1 MYEDVI
7 DPMKDWK
14 VTKEFNVVTR
24 NVYKNDEEN
33 WRNQLD
39 DELSNVRLN
48 EKGKVIVHESIT
60 FFFYTLSFYTLFMRF
75 KTTS

>member
-1 MYEDVI
+1 MLSI
-7 DPMKDWK
+7 RWK
-14 VTKEFNVVTR
+14 IEKEFNVVTR

-48 EKGKVIVHESIT
+48 EKGKVIVHV
-60 FFFYTLSFYTLFMRF
+60 
-75 KTTS
+75 